1 MANDSRGCR
10 LLSDLNSAFR
20 RDPEIDE
27 YDFLPVPEPK
37 HNRSPLVLQEHKL
50 GIESWSV
57 KILFQYAYNQLIG
70 WRNNT
75 PPTKFLDPNELCS
88 LTRAILL
95 VNADCSTAWNTRKE
109 LVDNGDLSVTED
121 LKFGGLVLKKH
132 PKSPETFSHRKWLL
146 HRFIDNCLAS
156 SIGSNTSSGSNACD
170 RFVNME
176 AIDLNMDAS
185 FNGPNFDN
193 APDLINQPD
202 YNELMR
208 KEMNVCKN
216 AADNHP
222 CNYNAWSHR
231 IWVLQ
236 HCFNCSLQVVY
247 GELHSTEGWVTKH
260 ISDHSG
266 FHYRQFLLKC
276 LSQQA
281 EKLSEQFL
289 LNYRNIVQKEMY
301 LITDLIKSYPGHE
314 ALWYHRRYVF
324 QSLCESCDKIAMET
338 IQPCEKSQENQQKK
352 TKLENERQVLLMKEV
367 DSVSHSDLSGREKYN
382 QQLAQKYLDWIQ
394 KYCRR

>member
-70 WRNNT
+70 WRNNS

-95 VNADCSTAWNTRKE
+95 VNADCSTAWNT
-109 LVDNGDLSVTED
+109 
-121 LKFGGLVLKKH
+121 
-132 PKSPETFSHRKWLL
+132 RKWLL

-367 DSVSHSDLSGREKYN
+367 DSVSNSHLTGREKYN